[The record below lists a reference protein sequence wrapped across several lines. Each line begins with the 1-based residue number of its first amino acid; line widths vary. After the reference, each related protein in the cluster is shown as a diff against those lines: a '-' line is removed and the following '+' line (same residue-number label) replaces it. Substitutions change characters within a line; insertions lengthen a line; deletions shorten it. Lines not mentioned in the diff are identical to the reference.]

1 MALVEMDCFGF
12 QDTHTRVFIKF
23 VYIYIRKIYIKYK
36 NISEKYINKKIY
48 PPSFLGMMR
57 TCNEHTVPYTWNQN
71 EKMNRYHLEDCT
83 RISVSTEHDRYY
95 GQISGHKSKPGA

>member
-57 TCNEHTVPYTWNQN
+57 TCNEHTVP
-71 EKMNRYHLEDCT
+71 CT
-83 RISVSTEHDRYY
+83 
-95 GQISGHKSKPGA
+95 